1 MLHATLGSQQIAY
14 GRPHHWVTPFLGKRG
29 QIGLSRHNF
38 ASTAPFPDLST
49 PLDSQYFSS
58 SHGGLGVE
66 IGAVSGRQC
75 RKNSM
80 LRWKSA
86 RSFPLQ
92 APNSEIEIPVDVL
105 NWAAHP
111 VWI

>member
-1 MLHATLGSQQIAY
+1 MILYKRLNAS

-38 ASTAPFPDLST
+38 ASTTPFPDLST
-49 PLDSQYFSS
+49 PLDSLYFSG

-66 IGAVSGRQC
+66 IGAVSGRQF
-75 RKNSM
+75 RKNGM

-86 RSFPLQ
+86 RCFPLR
-92 APNSEIEIPVDVL
+92 APNSEIEMPADV
-105 NWAAHP
+105 
-111 VWI
+111 